1 MDLVFIPGEDSN
13 MVPPHSFPGRDLA
26 LLVGGGAGVLALVEP
41 LLQGRAYDV
50 EFVQMDDE
58 PFGTVLA
65 MRPALVIVSLGL
77 DDPDAF
83 ALLSMLRL
91 DPRTSDIAVLTYV
104 RESTDVV
111 FDLLEGAEGV
121 LAPLQRLAAPVR
133 H

>member
-1 MDLVFIPGEDSN
+1 
-13 MVPPHSFPGRDLA
+13 MVPPHSLPGRELA